1 MSDLKA
7 VGFSPKEMM
16 LMVRALSALNE
27 LSEDDDELDLI
38 TIVLNKIIKSTE
50 AN

>member
-7 VGFSPKEMM
+7 IGFSPKEMM

-27 LSEDDDELDLI
+27 LSEDEGELELI

-50 AN
+50 SS

>member
-7 VGFSPKEMM
+7 VRFSPKEMM

-27 LSEDDDELDLI
+27 LSEDDGELELI

-50 AN
+50 SS